1 MAFYFNSTT
10 KAFYDTDV
18 FPVASLP
25 ANSVEITEAVY
36 SELMTKQNQGYV
48 ILADNS
54 GNPYAVAQSE
64 ATATDIKH
72 AASVATTVALGHVK
86 IGDTMTAA
94 NDGTLD
100 LKDGAVTTAKI
111 VDANVTADKLATDS
125 VTTAKIANQN
135 VTTEKLADGAVTT
148 AKIVDANVTADK
160 LATDSVTTAKIAN
173 QNVTTEKLAD
183 GAVTEDKLEFV
194 KALVADESSLTM
206 IEQSGGF
213 VLSIK
218 DDGVTTDEIADS
230 AVTGAKLATDSVTQ
244 TKIMDGQV
252 TRSKFA
258 EESCSSV
265 IVFTDSDGNALNGTT
280 KRLQYSGNP
289 VEIGRT
295 QLILYKDIVDFTIA
309 FDWGDVLDP
318 ISNIQFKLIVWAGND
333 IDHATYKYERTVST
347 SQVFGDNYALHCQER
362 FSFIQGVAAS
372 AKVHISIDLLN
383 STSWMKLVNIQLNG
397 IRAPGY

>member
-100 LKDGAVTTAKI
+100 LK
-111 VDANVTADKLATDS
+111 
-125 VTTAKIANQN
+125 
-135 VTTEKLADGAVTT
+135 DGAVTT